1 MVCLFCMK
9 DKKGSLQH
17 VKNDRVFSKSLTSYG
32 VNLMRFQ
39 SLWQMPLLL
48 GVAATS
54 FTYAAAPAVVAP
66 VAPVVAAP
74 AAAARP
80 VDTAT
85 LMKQIEDLK
94 KQVSTIAQKQR
105 KADEKLDATTK
116 VEDAKIGV
124 LQANQVSPY
133 PAGFIAIP
141 GSNSAIK
148 IGGRVRMDGV
158 YNPGNSGATSGGNM
172 SARAIPI
179 KGSDPKAG
187 RSGHFN
193 GTAQGSQLEINSL
206 SKTNKGDIKAKIQ
219 FDFFGATSNGTL
231 GSNST
236 STHYGLRLRQ
246 AFAEWN
252 NLIVGQTETNFQ
264 DTDLMPQPLDNVGG
278 LATVQ
283 RRPQARWTQ
292 KVGDGLK
299 LSVSAERG
307 NTDYTNQSLGAVD
320 NSNYGKSSLP
330 DLTARLRYEGK
341 MGFVSLAGIYRQLQV
356 NVSKDDVV
364 MGTSKSIVDY
374 GAKVSAW
381 GINLAGKLITKG
393 KSNVYSRIT
402 IGDGLGYLV
411 EDATNCSAYLQAPT
425 ATTNTIRYAP
435 RFDTA
440 TVTNGVIGYAHWWT
454 DAFRT
459 SIGGSYTKIKHSP
472 FIPKS
477 SGSVQANARVKK
489 AVVNAIYSPV
499 KDIDI
504 GLELMYAVRE
514 TISGVDK
521 TTDAGTSTYHT
532 GGTGKATQIMTS
544 FIYKF

>member
-1 MVCLFCMK
+1 
-9 DKKGSLQH
+9 
-17 VKNDRVFSKSLTSYG
+17 
-32 VNLMRFQ
+32 MRFQ

-54 FTYAAAPAVVAP
+54 FTYAAAPAAVAP
-66 VAPVVAAP
+66 AAPVVAAAPAP
-74 AAAARP
+74 AAVRP

-158 YNPGNSGATSGGNM
+158 YNPGNSGSTSGGNM
-172 SARAIPI
+172 SARTLPI

-219 FDFFGATSNGTL
+219 FDFFGATSNGAL
-231 GSNST
+231 GSAST

-264 DTDLMPQPLDNVGG
+264 DTDLMPQPLDNVGE

-283 RRPQARWTQ
+283 RRPQVRWTQ
-292 KVGDGLK
+292 KVGDLK

-307 NTDYTNQSLGAVD
+307 NTDYTNQYLANPD
-320 NSNYGKSSLP
+320 NSTYGKSSLP

-356 NVSKDDVV
+356 NVAKNDIIATV
-364 MGTSKSIVDY
+364 GTTTNRAAVDY

-411 EDATNCSAYLQAPT
+411 EDATGCSAYLQVPT
-425 ATTNTIRYAP
+425 ATSIGGTSASPLRYAP

-459 SIGGSYTKIKHSP
+459 NIGGSYTKIKHSP
-472 FIPKS
+472 FIPKLTATA
-477 SGSVQANARVKK
+477 QANARVKK

-499 KDIDI
+499 KNIDI

-521 TTDAGTSTYHT
+521 ATDGGASYYYA